1 MRLQIYKEFNKF
13 FKDDKNALKQQIFLN
28 NYVEKYYDK
37 IDRLLLYHG
46 IGTGKTRSSIIIAE
60 KIMKINP
67 KMKPIIILPARL
79 KTNYIDEL
87 NTYFNN
93 KNITDKYE
101 IYSYEYITNI
111 FKKSS
116 NINKTLNDLTENRI
130 IIIDEF
136 HNLVGNNIKEEDID
150 YIHKNNK
157 ITANT
162 KNIRSILMRYIS
174 RYAHNSSKMFFLTA
188 TPVFDNLFQ
197 FIELVKLLNINPID
211 FSNIKKAYDLIHYL
225 KGKVSYYANYD
236 KTQFPKVIYKNLKIP
251 ITKPIDEYMYKIKNE
266 NDNNDNNNEYD
277 NEIPEKF
284 LIKQR
289 QASITCFPDDMKNID
304 KSKMNNLNLYAPKLA
319 KLFKNIN
326 KNKKGKV
333 LVYSNFIE
341 KSLYEIKNI
350 LDNNGW
356 NKYNPSNKTK
366 SDYKTYV
373 IWDGKLKDSDKIKI
387 KSILNSPKNKDGS
400 IIKLILGS
408 PSIKEGISF
417 KHIQSLHILDP
428 VWNKSSK
435 EQIEGRCIRF
445 QSHNDITEKDYPI
458 LKKEVIINYYIL
470 THNEN
475 SLIEETCDERI
486 YNFIIPK
493 KEKIVD
499 KLMNLIKD
507 ISIDK
512 YLYKNLSKSPIIS
525 SNISIKNSDDVILNK
540 KNNNWD
546 IDEDRLKFICNKWNN
561 NKLLNPITNRKI
573 KEKGPVYKSFL
584 RKCKKIITQK

>member
-211 FSNIKKAYDLIHYL
+211 FSNIKKASDLIHYL